1 MINFREY
8 RVLSII
14 SRKKKRIDTKKYM
27 SVLRSLLDSEMIIL
41 VDPYFPN
48 PFSIVYRG
56 CAITEKGR
64 RAMEQYRKMV
74 IKIIVSVIGTLEAIA
89 SAVIPLL
96 I

>member
-8 RVLSII
+8 RILSII

-27 SVLRSLLDSEMIIL
+27 TVLRSLLDSGMIIL
-41 VDPYFPN
+41 VNPYFPD

-64 RAMEQYRKMV
+64 RAMEQYRTMI
-74 IKIIVSVIGTLEAIA
+74 IKIIVSVLGALAAIA
-89 SAVIPLL
+89 SAVVPFVI
-96 I
+96 

>member
-14 SRKKKRIDTKKYM
+14 SRKKKRIDTKKYI
-27 SVLRSLLDSEMIIL
+27 SVLRSLLDSGMIIL
-41 VDPYFPN
+41 VNPYFPD

-64 RAMEQYRKMV
+64 RAMEQYRTMI
-74 IKIIVSVIGTLEAIA
+74 IKIIVSVIGALAAIA
-89 SAVIPLL
+89 SAVLPFVI
-96 I
+96 

>member
-14 SRKKKRIDTKKYM
+14 SRKKKRIDTKKYI
-27 SVLRSLLDSEMIIL
+27 SVLRSLLDSGMIIL
-41 VDPYFPN
+41 VNPYFPD

-64 RAMEQYRKMV
+64 RAMEQYRTMI
-74 IKIIVSVIGTLEAIA
+74 IKIIVSVLGALAAIA
-89 SAVIPLL
+89 SAVVPFVI
-96 I
+96 

>member
-8 RVLSII
+8 RILSII

-27 SVLRSLLDSEMIIL
+27 TVLRSLLDSGMIIL
-41 VDPYFPN
+41 VNPYFLD

-64 RAMEQYRKMV
+64 RAMEQYRTMI
-74 IKIIVSVIGTLEAIA
+74 IKITVSVLGALAAIA
-89 SAVIPLL
+89 SAVVPFVI
-96 I
+96 